1 MCHIHRTV
9 VVTPTLFPGTFPPWN
24 SAHPGPKKVTPKTLH
39 HGTPLKTAKC
49 SKHQKLGTY
58 KTQWNTSHTHLERGT
73 CFIILQ
79 MGLHDRTAW
88 NAAFTTLNM
97 SCSNLALFRFYRSPW
112 QVPCNLHLQTIL
124 TRSYIYICEGMP
136 GIGLPMPIRN
146 GFAYACRKR
155 VWVCLPNPPN
165 GTLDTKGLFW
175 VQFTRRMKWI
185 PMDRYAPNQG
195 LGTCCL
201 EITMERCKTP
211 SKVNKTNSIQCQM
224 SFVLVLKHAVTRAP
238 LQ

>member
-1 MCHIHRTV
+1 MIEQHG
-9 VVTPTLFPGTFPPWN
+9 TLLLQHWTW
-24 SAHPGPKKVTPKTLH
+24 AAQTLH
-39 HGTPLKTAKC
+39 
-49 SKHQKLGTY
+49 
-58 KTQWNTSHTHLERGT
+58 
-73 CFIILQ
+73 F
-79 MGLHDRTAW
+79 
-88 NAAFTTLNM
+88 
-97 SCSNLALFRFYRSPW
+97 FRFYRSSW

-195 LGTCCL
+195 LSTCCL

-224 SFVLVLKHAVTRAP
+224 SFVLVLKHAVARGP